1 MDRNKSLGILIALLI
16 GLFLIGG
23 CGNNTEQGVIEAG
36 GGTVALAAED
46 TTVAEG
52 NSTILTASV
61 TVTRKDS
68 TGAYVTDHYPGQEV
82 TFVIISN
89 NSGATVT
96 PMNGGITNAE
106 GVASAVYTAGK
117 LKKGLVVQDTVQA
130 HIAGYSG
137 QVVITRTGVES
148 GYTIALTAT
157 PTSVAAGQ
165 NSVVTATVTATNPEG
180 GSGVPVSGQYVN
192 FSFVANNSGGSLVTV
207 NGVTDASGKATA
219 TYTAG
224 ENDPENSLTDTIQA
238 SSGGSTASVVIGRST
253 GTDQPLAISVTAT
266 PDSVAAGGTSVI
278 TATLTGD
285 YKSGV
290 TIQFLLMTNSSGAT
304 LTRATAVTDG
314 DGNAVTIYQAGS
326 SNPTADVV
334 DVVQVIS
341 GSASGA
347 VNITRKGSASV
358 SAYTITVSANPTTL
372 TWTTA
377 NSVITANVKNSLG
390 TAASGVTVTFTTS
403 GSPAGSVAPLTAVTD
418 SSGNAVTTFTGGP
431 GGLTGDTSVV
441 TASVTVG
448 GNTYSAAV
456 VITYP

>member
-1 MDRNKSLGILIALLI
+1 MNRKNSPGILIALLL
-16 GLFLIGG
+16 GLFLLGG

-36 GGTVALAAED
+36 GGTVALAAAD

-68 TGAYVTDHYPGQEV
+68 KGVYVTDHYPGQEV

-89 NSGATVT
+89 QTGATVT
-96 PMNGGITNAE
+96 PTNGGITNAD
-106 GVASAVYTAGK
+106 GVATAVYTAGK

-165 NSVVTATVTATNPEG
+165 NAVVTATVTATNPEG
-180 GSGVPVSGQYVN
+180 GTGVPVSGQFVS
-192 FSFVANNSGGSLVTV
+192 FSFVANNSGGSLATV

-224 ENDPENSLTDTIQA
+224 NNDSEKSLTDTIQA

-326 SNPTADVV
+326 NNPTADVV

-341 GSASGA
+341 GSASSA
-347 VNITRKGSASV
+347 VNITRTAGMLA
-358 SAYTITVSANPTTL
+358 AYKL
-372 TWTTA
+372 E
-377 NSVITANVKNSLG
+377 ITASPTSVTVPNGGGPFSVVLTVQVTDQNG
-390 TAASGVTVTFTTS
+390 NPRSGVTVNITPAPPGPAATVVTGADGKGVVAYTSSASSGAIVFTAQAPALNIS
-403 GSPAGSVAPLTAVTD
+403 GSTAITVTEM
-418 SSGNAVTTFTGGP
+418 P
-431 GGLTGDTSVV
+431 
-441 TASVTVG
+441 
-448 GNTYSAAV
+448 
-456 VITYP
+456 